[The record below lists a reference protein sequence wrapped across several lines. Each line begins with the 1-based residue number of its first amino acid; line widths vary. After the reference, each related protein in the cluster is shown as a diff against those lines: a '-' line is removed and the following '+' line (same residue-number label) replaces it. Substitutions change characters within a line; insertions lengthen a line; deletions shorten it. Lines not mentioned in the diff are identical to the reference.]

1 MYGMRALRIP
11 LRIPPDRR
19 ASVVVRCCSLVV
31 RFLRHFIPDGMQLIA
46 RFRTSSIHFR
56 TTQVRQLTLLET
68 S

>member
-1 MYGMRALRIP
+1 MYVRDACAAHPAAHPTGRP
-11 LRIPPDRR
+11 G
-19 ASVVVRCCSLVV
+19 VRCYLLVV
-31 RFLRHFIPDGMQLIA
+31 RFLLHFIPDGMQLIA

>member
-1 MYGMRALRIP
+1 
-11 LRIPPDRR
+11 
-19 ASVVVRCCSLVV
+19 LVV
-31 RFLRHFIPDGMQLIA
+31 RFLLHFIPDGMQLIA

>member
-1 MYGMRALRIP
+1 MRAPRIP
-11 LRIPPDRR
+11 PRIPPDLRL
-19 ASVVVRCCSLVV
+19 SIGCSLVV
-31 RFLRHFIPDGMQLIA
+31 RFLLHFIPDGMQLIA

>member
-1 MYGMRALRIP
+1 MYVRDACAAHPAAPSAGRP
-11 LRIPPDRR
+11 GVRR
-19 ASVVVRCCSLVV
+19 CPLVV
-31 RFLRHFIPDGMQLIA
+31 RFLLHFIPDGMQLIA